1 MPSKRRKFSAFAK
14 ILLILT
20 FVCGLF
26 VAGGYYVLTT
36 FEPLD
41 TQEEPEPGCRL
52 GLADG
57 RYEMEVAQAVN
68 AATVGG
74 VAFSRD
80 LPEEAVTVAYAT
92 VWQESTF
99 YNVEYG
105 DLDSLGLFQQR
116 PSQEWGE
123 PDEILDPVFASRS
136 FYDKL
141 SEVNGWEGLP
151 VYEAAQHV
159 QRSAH
164 GFAYDQHEEL
174 SADMAEV
181 FTGRAGPSMTCW
193 FDAESVEEMRAS
205 DTDVAGAQEEMAR
218 VFGTDPAQLPVD
230 PESNSGS
237 GSVGRTG
244 DLGWAMALW
253 AVAHAEE
260 YGITSVTYEDQRW
273 QASDGV
279 DGAEEW
285 SRVEEDR
292 AANGRV
298 VLR

>member
-1 MPSKRRKFSAFAK
+1 MPSKRRTFSAFAK

-26 VAGGYYVLTT
+26 VGGAYYVLTT

-41 TQEEPEPGCRL
+41 TRERPEPGCRL
-52 GLADG
+52 ALPEG
-57 RYEMEVAQAVN
+57 RYDMEITQAAN

-105 DLDSLGLFQQR
+105 DRDSLGLFQQR
-116 PSQEWGE
+116 PSQEWGDPE
-123 PDEILDPVFASRS
+123 EILDPVFSSRS
-136 FYDKL
+136 FYDEL
-141 SEVNGWEGLP
+141 EEVGGWEDLP
-151 VYEAAQHV
+151 VYEAAQRV

-174 SADMAEV
+174 SSGMAEA
-181 FTGRAGPSMTCW
+181 FTGRGGAAVTCW
-193 FDAESVEEMRAS
+193 FDEATLESLRAGDA
-205 DTDVAGAQEEMAR
+205 DTAGAEEEMAR
-218 VFGTDPAQLPVD
+218 VFGTDPAELPV
-230 PESNSGS
+230 PEGQE
-237 GSVGRTG
+237 GRTG
-244 DLGWAMALW
+244 DLGWAMAHW
-253 AVAHAEE
+253 AVVHAEE
-260 YGITSVTYEDQRW
+260 YGLTSVSYGNQRW
-273 QASDGV
+273 QASEGM
-279 DGAEEW
+279 DGAQNWTEI
-285 SRVEEDR
+285 ED
-292 AANGRV
+292 ASQDTGGRV